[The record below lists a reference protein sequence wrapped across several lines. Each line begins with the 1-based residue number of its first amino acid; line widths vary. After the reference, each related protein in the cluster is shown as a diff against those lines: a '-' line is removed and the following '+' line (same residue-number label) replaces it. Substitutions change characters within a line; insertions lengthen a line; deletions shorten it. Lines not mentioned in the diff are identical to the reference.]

1 MMEFFKKLFSK
12 KTKKENIIN
21 KKDALVLA
29 ENLTYENEVKKSPV
43 KETRETKSSLTIG
56 V

>member
-1 MMEFFKKLFSK
+1 MFKIIKKIFSK
-12 KTKKENIIN
+12 KNKPKINENEE
-21 KKDALVLA
+21 VLILT
-29 ENLTYENEVKKSPV
+29 EDKTYENEVKKSDV